1 MKLKL
6 IWRPFKYYM
15 LISIISLCLVGLYL
29 FFSLES
35 FITTQAAN
43 TLESKARLI
52 IIELEEV
59 GLTAENK
66 DYLQDFAQKTSI
78 VSQSRV
84 SIIDADGE
92 SLGESAQ
99 PQDPLSR
106 PEIIGAL
113 EGKVAVGLRIGR
125 CKQEVLYV
133 AVPVIGDDGNVK
145 GIVAIAKNLSF
156 FSAKRNVITIQ
167 FYIFIALLFGA
178 LVLLSYLFSCQYS
191 RPLKYI
197 GSRARKFAA
206 GDFDTRI
213 DTAKTAEF
221 SSLAESFNYM
231 AETIQKRMDIIVS
244 QSNNLNAILN
254 SMTDAVIAVDMEENI
269 IDVNPAALKWLELS
283 RADVEGHPMHAVIRH
298 KALQNF
304 IYEAINDHTP
314 KDADITIYLDN
325 EHVLNVKSN
334 PIYDANNNINGCV
347 IVFYDVTRIRHLE
360 NLRSDFVSNVSH
372 EIRTPLT
379 VIKGSTEIL
388 RESLKEDQETTRFLE
403 IINKH
408 TDRLTALINDLLLL
422 SRIEQ
427 DTSELSRETYALLSI
442 VSKALNAVE
451 LKIEEKGVIIMLD
464 CPPDLMVKVNNGLLE
479 QALINL
485 IDNAVKYSEPNSP
498 VEVTASADEHYCR
511 ISVKDCGPGIER
523 KHFDRLFERFY
534 RVDEARS
541 RKVGGTGL
549 GLAIVKHI
557 VRAHN
562 GSVEIVSEPGEG
574 TIFTI
579 VLPME

>member
-15 LISIISLCLVGLYL
+15 LISIISLFLVGLYL

-43 TLESKARLI
+43 SLESRARLVI
-52 IIELEEV
+52 LELESE
-59 GLTAENK
+59 GFSIENK

-78 VSQSRV
+78 ISQCRV
-84 SIIDADGE
+84 SIIGADGQ

-99 PQDPLSR
+99 PQDPMSR
-106 PEIIGAL
+106 PEIVGAM
-113 EGKVAVGLRIGR
+113 EGKVTVDLRIGR
-125 CKQEVLYV
+125 CKQKVLYV
-133 AVPVIGDDGNVK
+133 AVPVIGEDG
-145 GIVAIAKNLSF
+145 GIEGVVSFAKNLSF
-156 FSAKRNVITIQ
+156 FTSKRNIITIN
-167 FYIFIALLFGA
+167 FYVFVTVLFILLI
-178 LVLLSYLFSCQYS
+178 LISYFFSHQYS

-197 GSRARKFAA
+197 GIRARKFAA
-206 GDFDTRI
+206 GNFDTRI
-213 DTAKTAEF
+213 DTSKTAEF
-221 SSLAESFNYM
+221 KELAESFNYM
-231 AETIQKRMDIIVS
+231 AETIKKRMDIIVS

-254 SMTDAVIAVDMEENI
+254 AMTDAVVAVDTDENI
-269 IDVNPAALKWLELS
+269 IDVNPAALQWLELP
-283 RADVEGHPMHAVIRH
+283 RDQVEGHPMSGVIRH
-298 KALQNF
+298 KALRNF
-304 IYEAINDHTP
+304 IHEAIHTDSP
-314 KDADITIYLDN
+314 QDADITIYLDN
-325 EHVLNVKSN
+325 EHVLNVKSS
-334 PIYDANNNINGCV
+334 PLYDTQNNITGCV

-388 RESLKEDQETTRFLE
+388 RQSLESDLESVRFLD
-403 IINKH
+403 IINRH
-408 TDRLTALINDLLLL
+408 TERLTALINDLLLL

-427 DTSELSRETYALLSI
+427 NTSELSRETNSLLSI
-442 VSKALNAVE
+442 VNKALNAVE
-451 LKIEEKGVIIMLD
+451 PKIEERGVIIMLD
-464 CPPDLMVKVNNGLLE
+464 CPPELNVKVNGGLIE

-485 IDNAVKYSEPNSP
+485 IDNAIKYSEPNSP
-498 VEVTASADEHYCR
+498 VEIIARTDEHNCR
-511 ISVKDCGPGIER
+511 ISVKDCGPGIDR
-523 KHFDRLFERFY
+523 KHFERLFERFY

-562 GSVEIVSEPGEG
+562 GTVEIVSEPGVG
-574 TIFTI
+574 STFTI
-579 VLPME
+579 VLPLD